1 MDRAAKADI
10 YLEPALGCQSAI
22 YRSDPRNADAFG
34 NSRHITEST
43 RANVFIDFADDR
55 IKSSVGYIALDLFVP
70 LIILP
75 AVQPCREL
83 RTLFEGQL
91 FDRLFYLVDTHFG
104 ESSWRFISFEFFLR
118 RSRLPSAPHTP
129 SI

>member
-55 IKSSVGYIALDLFVP
+55 IKFSVGDIALDLFVP

-83 RTLFEGQL
+83 RTLFKDKCSIAFFIWSILTFGNL
-91 FDRLFYLVDTHFG
+91 ACASYLSDF
-104 ESSWRFISFEFFLR
+104 SFEGPGDH
-118 RSRLPSAPHTP
+118 LPLLS
-129 SI
+129 